1 MYHLLRSSYATYKFE
16 SFFFNSIESNNEVE
30 KIQVAANDLMH
41 VFQPSCL
48 NGESVEF
55 LTLEFSEGANNLR
68 ATLDCKH
75 GVKKQYNVAVREG
88 LKKI

>member
-1 MYHLLRSSYATYKFE
+1 ME
-16 SFFFNSIESNNEVE
+16 EV

-48 NGESVEF
+48 NGETVEF
-55 LTLEFSEGANNLR
+55 LTFELTEGADNLR
-68 ATLDCKH
+68 ATLNCKH

-88 LKKI
+88 LTKIWIKSVSAPSPPFIVEN

>member
-1 MYHLLRSSYATYKFE
+1 ME
-16 SFFFNSIESNNEVE
+16 EV

-48 NGESVEF
+48 NGETVEF
-55 LTLEFSEGANNLR
+55 LTFELAEGANNLK
-68 ATLDCKH
+68 ATLNCKH